1 MEQVILVFYVLLAAA
16 MVGLILIQQGKGADV
31 GASFGAGA
39 SQTVFGSVGAGN
51 VLTRSTAILAT
62 LFFVASIGLAVMA
75 KHKAEAARTGG
86 IPVAAEVQSGDNAA
100 PSAGEVP
107 AAPEAEDKPA
117 APASD
122 IPSAGGEPVSAPAVQ
137 GAEEVPAGNDVPA
150 AQGEQKQ

>member
-1 MEQVILVFYVLLAAA
+1 MEQLILVFYVLLSAA

-75 KHKAEAARTGG
+75 KHKAEAAREGG
-86 IPVAAEVQSGDNAA
+86 IPVAAELQPGDNAA
-100 PSAGEVP
+100 APAAEVP
-107 AAPEAEDKPA
+107 AAAVTADTPS

-122 IPSAGGEPVSAPAVQ
+122 IPSAGDAPVSEQAVQ
-137 GAEEVPAGNDVPA
+137 SANETPA
-150 AQGEQKQ
+150 AADIPAKQ

>member
-75 KHKAEAARTGG
+75 KHKAEAAREGG
-86 IPVAAEVQSGDNAA
+86 IPVAAEVQPGDNAA

-107 AAPEAEDKPA
+107 AAPAKTDTPA
-117 APASD
+117 APTSD
-122 IPSAGGEPVSAPAVQ
+122 IPSAGDAPVSAPAVQ
-137 GAEEVPAGNDVPA
+137 GAADVPA
-150 AQGEQKQ
+150 PADVPAKKAQ

>member
-1 MEQVILVFYVLLAAA
+1 MEQLILVFYVLLSAA

-75 KHKAEAARTGG
+75 KHKAEAAREGG
-86 IPVAAEVQSGDNAA
+86 IPVAAELQPGDNASA
-100 PSAGEVP
+100 PAAEVP
-107 AAPEAEDKPA
+107 AAAVTTDTPS

-122 IPSAGGEPVSAPAVQ
+122 IPSAGDAPVSEPAVQ
-137 GAEEVPAGNDVPA
+137 SANETPA
-150 AQGEQKQ
+150 AADIPAKQ

>member
-75 KHKAEAARTGG
+75 KHKAEAARNVG
-86 IPVAAEVQSGDNAA
+86 IPVAAEVQPGDNAA
-100 PSAGEVP
+100 PPAGDVP
-107 AAPEAEDKPA
+107 AAPVAA
-117 APASD
+117 GAPAVSNSD
-122 IPSAGGEPVSAPAVQ
+122 MPSAGDVPAQAPAVE
-137 GAEEVPAGNDVPA
+137 GAADAPAAADVPTKA
-150 AQGEQKQ
+150 AE